1 MRYIYDM
8 ITSDVLRTIFPSI
21 IVDNFDLKKV
31 ETKSKEEEMHIYLEE
46 NKVIPEELRE
56 RQVISY
62 GMTEESVIQDF
73 PIRGHSVYL
82 HIKRRKWQDKSDDT
96 IHVRHYDIN
105 FEGTQLTKEFVSFLK
120 EADRKYRIER

>member
-1 MRYIYDM
+1 M
-8 ITSDVLRTIFPSI
+8 ITTELLHNIFPSL
-21 IVDNFDLKKV
+21 IVDNFDFKKV

-46 NKVIPEELRE
+46 NKVIPEELRDRE
-56 RQVISY
+56 VISY
-62 GMTEESVIQDF
+62 GLTEETVIQDF

-82 HIKRRKWQDKSDDT
+82 HIKRRKWQDKKDGT

-105 FEGTQLTKEFVSFLK
+105 FDGTHLTKEFVSFLK